1 MELQKANISDIPVI
15 ILLAKEIWWEHY
27 PSIIGE
33 EQVNFMLDL
42 MYSAEAL
49 EKQMQEKGHQFFLI
63 KENEKAIGFASV
75 AEPEI
80 DELFINK
87 FYILQQ
93 EQGRSLGIQVYEEI
107 LKLFSS
113 KKKVRLTVNRQ
124 NYKSINFYFKLGF
137 KIEKVIDVDISNGF
151 QMNDFVMLHILS

>member
-1 MELQKANISDIPVI
+1 MELQKAQISDVPVI
-15 ILLAKEIWWEHY
+15 ISLAEEIWWKHY

-33 EQVNFMLDL
+33 EQVKFMLDL
-42 MYSAEAL
+42 MYSSEAL
-49 EKQMQEKGHQFFLI
+49 EKQMQENGHQFFLI
-63 KENEKAIGFASV
+63 KEGENAIGFASV
-75 AEPEI
+75 AEPEK

-93 EQGRSLGIQVYEEI
+93 EQGRSIGVQVYEQV

-137 KIEKVIDVDISNGF
+137 KIEKVIDVDISNGY
-151 QMNDFVMLHILS
+151 QMNDFVMLHII